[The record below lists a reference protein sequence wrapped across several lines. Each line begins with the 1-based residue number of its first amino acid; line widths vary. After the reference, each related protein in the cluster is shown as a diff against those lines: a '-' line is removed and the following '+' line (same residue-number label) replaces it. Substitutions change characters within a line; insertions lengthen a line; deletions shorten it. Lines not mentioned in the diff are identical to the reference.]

1 MSKTIKIG
9 GNTFTF
15 APEWIKNGAD
25 ADMIKF
31 AEATARDIQRLNR
44 TQFRNIYSEIKR
56 IQSNYNNNV
65 SAVYLLK
72 PKVAYACGRADKW
85 QRPMLL
91 TFKNVFDAAID
102 EVTDKATYDNFC
114 NLMEAILAYHRCF
127 SENK

>member
-1 MSKTIKIG
+1 MAKIIEQG
-9 GNTFTF
+9 GIAFS
-15 APEWIKNGAD
+15 PKWIKDGAD

-31 AEATARDIQRLNR
+31 AEATALKIQKLNR
-44 TQFRNIYSEIKR
+44 TQFRNIYGEIKR
-56 IQSNYNNNV
+56 IQSNYDNNV

-91 TFKNVFDAAID
+91 SFKDVFDIAID
-102 EVTDKATYDNFC
+102 EVADKTTYNNFC
-114 NLMEAILAYHRCF
+114 NFMEAILAYHRCF